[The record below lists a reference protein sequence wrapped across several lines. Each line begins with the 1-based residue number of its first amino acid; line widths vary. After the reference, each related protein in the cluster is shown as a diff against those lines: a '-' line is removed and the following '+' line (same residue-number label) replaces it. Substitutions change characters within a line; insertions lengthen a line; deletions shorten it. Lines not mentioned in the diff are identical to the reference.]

1 MKTYQAKELE
11 ARVKLRESLSDKGK
25 KLIWNIS
32 RSYNRDNKT
41 VFDFASQEYRP
52 FYLTFSVNNQ

>member
-11 ARVKLRESLSDKGK
+11 AKVKLNESLSDKGK

-32 RSYNRDNKT
+32 RSYIQGNKT

-52 FYLTFSVNNQ
+52 FRLSFSVNN